1 MQHRGAH
8 AGKGCTGD
16 VHAGGAEQACTA
28 GNNGRE
34 QIGRAAQGAGRDGQ
48 RRPGRTHMQEGKE
61 RGLGP
66 AADCMCSAQGIKGGS
81 GVYIGMERGFLA
93 CVPRE
98 ESGGGSGCREKKN
111 GLGCWF
117 GPKRFFLFFFLFAKR
132 FNKFDLNLNS
142 TNSNSNQ
149 TTSNK
154 TMQSCMNAN
163 KQPHLDLEKQP
174 IFFYSY

>member
-1 MQHRGAH
+1 
-8 AGKGCTGD
+8 
-16 VHAGGAEQACTA
+16 
-28 GNNGRE
+28 
-34 QIGRAAQGAGRDGQ
+34 
-48 RRPGRTHMQEGKE
+48 MQEGKRE
-61 RGLGP
+61 RARAGGSLQVL
-66 AADCMCSAQGIKGGS
+66 SARNQGSS
-81 GVYIGMERGFLA
+81 GVYIGMERGFLP

-117 GPKRFFLFFFLFAKR
+117 GPKRFFLFFFAKR

-154 TMQSCMNAN
+154 TMQSCINAN
-163 KQPHLDLEKQP
+163 KQPHLYLEKQP
-174 IFFYSY
+174 IIIYFY

>member
-28 GNNGRE
+28 GNSGRE

-66 AADCMCSAQGIKGGS
+66 AAACRCSAQGI
-81 GVYIGMERGFLA
+81 RGARVF
-93 CVPRE
+93 
-98 ESGGGSGCREKKN
+98 
-111 GLGCWF
+111 
-117 GPKRFFLFFFLFAKR
+117 
-132 FNKFDLNLNS
+132 
-142 TNSNSNQ
+142 
-149 TTSNK
+149 
-154 TMQSCMNAN
+154 
-163 KQPHLDLEKQP
+163 
-174 IFFYSY
+174 I

>member
-1 MQHRGAH
+1 MHGRQQRQGADWQGGTGRRARWAAAAWEDAH
-8 AGKGCTGD
+8 AGGKRERAR
-16 VHAGGAEQACTA
+16 AGGSLQV
-28 GNNGRE
+28 
-34 QIGRAAQGAGRDGQ
+34 
-48 RRPGRTHMQEGKE
+48 
-61 RGLGP
+61 L
-66 AADCMCSAQGIKGGS
+66 SARNQGGS
-81 GVYIGMERGFLA
+81 GVYIGMERRFLA

-98 ESGGGSGCREKKN
+98 ESGGGSDCREKKN

-117 GPKRFFLFFFLFAKR
+117 GPKRFFQFFFLFAKR

-154 TMQSCMNAN
+154 TMQSCINAN

-174 IFFYSY
+174 IFFIYSY

>member
-66 AADCMCSAQGIKGGS
+66 AAACRCSAQGIRGAGS
-81 GVYIGMERGFLA
+81 GVYIGVERGFLV
-93 CVPRE
+93 CVSRE
-98 ESGGGSGCREKKN
+98 ESGSY
-111 GLGCWF
+111 CWF
-117 GPKRFFLFFFLFAKR
+117 GLKRFFLFFFLQKD

-149 TTSNK
+149 TTRNK
-154 TMQSCMNAN
+154 TMQSGMSAN
-163 KQPHLDLEKQP
+163 KQPHLDLEKQL
-174 IFFYSY
+174 IFILTKFPVKKISVG